1 LLVCIKSVD
10 INIKETGVQYDRGV
24 SYQFIIRF
32 VLTDKKQCTSSIYN
46 TNAMGS
52 NQSTPSSA
60 APSDEVS
67 KSSSSITNNN
77 SNTIDKTTA
86 SQSSDGSN
94 ANTNTSK
101 IKRTAPKNESGY
113 ARAERLCRKKKRVY
127 DACYT
132 AALSSKEEDCEELF
146 DTYRSCF
153 LKAMTKDMEKR
164 GIQVNSGS
172 MVGEFKEEVEDD
184 E

>member
-1 LLVCIKSVD
+1 
-10 INIKETGVQYDRGV
+10 
-24 SYQFIIRF
+24 
-32 VLTDKKQCTSSIYN
+32 
-46 TNAMGS
+46 MGS
-52 NQSTPSSA
+52 NQSTPSSVQ
-60 APSDEVS
+60 PSDEVNT
-67 KSSSSITNNN
+67 SSSIINNN
-77 SNTIDKTTA
+77 NNTIDTTTK
-86 SQSSDGSN
+86 SQSSNASN
-94 ANTNTSK
+94 TNTNTSK

-113 ARAERLCRKKKRVY
+113 ARSERLCRKKKRVY

>member
-1 LLVCIKSVD
+1 
-10 INIKETGVQYDRGV
+10 
-24 SYQFIIRF
+24 
-32 VLTDKKQCTSSIYN
+32 
-46 TNAMGS
+46 MGS

-60 APSDEVS
+60 APSDGV
-67 KSSSSITNNN
+67 TNNN
-77 SNTIDKTTA
+77 INTADKTT
-86 SQSSDGSN
+86 SQSNDDDN
-94 ANTNTSK
+94 NNNNTSK

-146 DTYRSCF
+146 DAYRSCF
-153 LKAMTKDMEKR
+153 LRVMTKDMEKR
-164 GIQVNSGS
+164 GIKVNSGS
-172 MVGEFKEEVEDD
+172 MVGEFKEDD

>member
-1 LLVCIKSVD
+1 
-10 INIKETGVQYDRGV
+10 
-24 SYQFIIRF
+24 
-32 VLTDKKQCTSSIYN
+32 
-46 TNAMGS
+46 MGS

-60 APSDEVS
+60 APSDEVNT
-67 KSSSSITNNN
+67 SSSIINNN
-77 SNTIDKTTA
+77 NNTTDTTTTLQSSNASNT
-86 SQSSDGSN
+86 
-94 ANTNTSK
+94 NTNTSK

-132 AALSSKEEDCEELF
+132 VALSSKEEDCEELF